1 MSTLPKIQPS
11 TCSRPIFVRDN
22 INSIH
27 TLAKNLHI
35 TYGEIARATDIPKGS
50 IGAYASG
57 AALPGQ
63 ERYNRL
69 AIFFD
74 WEIW

>member
-1 MSTLPKIQPS
+1 MPKLQPS
-11 TCSRPIFVRDN
+11 TYSRPIFVRDN

-35 TYGEIARATDIPKGS
+35 TYGDIARATGISKGT
-50 IGAYASG
+50 IGTYASG
-57 AALPGQ
+57 VAFPNQ

-74 WEIW
+74 WEIWE

>member
-1 MSTLPKIQPS
+1 MLKLRPS
-11 TCSRPIFVRDN
+11 IYSMPVFVRDN
-22 INSIH
+22 ISRIH

-35 TYGEIARATDIPKGS
+35 TYGEIARATDIPKGT
-50 IGAYASG
+50 IGTYASG
-57 AALPGQ
+57 AALPNQ

-74 WEIW
+74 WKIW